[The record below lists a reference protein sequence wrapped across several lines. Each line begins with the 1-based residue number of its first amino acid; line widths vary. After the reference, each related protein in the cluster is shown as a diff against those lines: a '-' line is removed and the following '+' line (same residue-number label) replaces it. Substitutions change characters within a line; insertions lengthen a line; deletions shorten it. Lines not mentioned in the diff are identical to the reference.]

1 MISGQ
6 IKEIIKGYINNAKLS
21 DLVLGVVTVATP
33 LKIKIENGLEISEKF
48 LIVPEGLSRETY
60 KIEVLGEEKTVVF
73 KDVMLKVGDKVAMI
87 KAVGGQKY
95 YVLDRV
101 IE

>member
-6 IKEIIKGYINNAKLS
+6 IKEIIKGYVNNAKLS
-21 DLVLGVVTVATP
+21 DLVLGVVTGTTP
-33 LKIKIENGLEISEKF
+33 LKIKIENGLEIPEKF
-48 LIVPEGLSRETY
+48 LIIPERLSKGIY
-60 KIEVLGEEKTVVF
+60 KTEVLGEEKAVTF
-73 KDVMLKVGDKVAMI
+73 KDITLDLGHKVAMI
-87 KAVGGQKY
+87 KATGGQKY